1 VSQTQPTSAAFRI
14 AQSAPAPGRVP
25 PEQAASPVNLGADPH
40 LIVNA
45 VATVLKGQTPAIE
58 LAVIALLSEGHLL
71 IEDVPGVGKTTLARA
86 LGKVIDVDVSR
97 IQFTPDLLPS
107 DIVGVSVYRPQT
119 GVFEFNPGPVFSS
132 IVIAD
137 EINRA
142 SPKTQSALLESM
154 QEAQA
159 TVDGVTYR
167 LPRPFMVV
175 ATQNPFEMEGTYPL
189 PEAQRDRFMI
199 RMSLGYPGYED
210 EVGMLDSQELFD
222 PIDDLV
228 PVVSADQVTAMIAA
242 VRTLHTSEAVKR
254 YIVDVAR
261 ATREAPEI
269 KLGVSPRAGIQ
280 LLRAAKGAA
289 ALAGRRYVLP
299 DDVQR
304 MIPHVWGH
312 RLVHGRSSS
321 REAVESA
328 LNQILA
334 RVKVR

>member
-1 VSQTQPTSAAFRI
+1 MSGTQPTSAAY
-14 AQSAPAPGRVP
+14 RVGQATPLPRDVPQRAATP
-25 PEQAASPVNLGADPH
+25 PDLGGDPQA
-40 LIVNA
+40 IVDA
-45 VATVLKGQTPAIE
+45 VATVLKGQNAAIE
-58 LAVIALLSEGHLL
+58 LAVITLLSEGHLL

-86 LGKVIDVDVSR
+86 LGRAIDVPVSR

-107 DIVGVSVYRPQT
+107 DIVGVSVYRPHT
-119 GVFEFNPGPVFSS
+119 GAFEFNPGPVFAS

-159 TVDGVTYR
+159 TVDGVTYA
-167 LPRPFMVV
+167 LPKPFMVV

-189 PEAQRDRFMI
+189 PEAQRDRFMV
-199 RMSLGYPGYED
+199 RMALGYPGYED
-210 EVGMLDSQELFD
+210 EVRMLDSQELFD
-222 PIDDLV
+222 PIDGLH
-228 PVVSADQVTAMIAA
+228 PVVSAQQVGTMIAA
-242 VRTLHTSEAVKR
+242 VRALHVADAIKR
-254 YIVDVAR
+254 YIVDLTR
-261 ATREAPEI
+261 ATREIPEV

-280 LLRAAKGAA
+280 LMRAAKGAA
-289 ALAGRRYVLP
+289 AVAGRRYVLP

-304 MIPHVWGH
+304 MVPHVWGH
-312 RLVHGRSSS
+312 RLSHARTSS
-321 REAVESA
+321 REAVDSA

>member
-1 VSQTQPTSAAFRI
+1 LS
-14 AQSAPAPGRVP
+14 G
-25 PEQAASPVNLGADPH
+25 DPH
-40 LIVNA
+40 AIVSA
-45 VATVLKGQTPAIE
+45 VASVLKGQTQAIE
-58 LAVIALLSEGHLL
+58 LAVIAMLAEGHLL
-71 IEDVPGVGKTTLARA
+71 IEDIPGVGKTTLARA
-86 LGKVIDVDVSR
+86 LAAAIDVHVSR

-119 GVFEFNPGPVFSS
+119 GVFDFAPGPVFAS

-154 QEAQA
+154 QESQV
-159 TVDGVTYR
+159 TVDGTTYP

-175 ATQNPFEMEGTYPL
+175 ATQNPHEMEGTYPL

-210 EVGMLDSQELFD
+210 EVRMLDSQELSD
-222 PIDDLV
+222 PLAAIT
-228 PVVSADQVTAMIAA
+228 PVMGADHIQQMIAV
-242 VRTLHTSEAVKR
+242 VRGLHASEAVKR
-254 YIVDVAR
+254 YIVDLAR
-261 ATREAPEI
+261 ATREMTGV

-289 ALAGRRYVLP
+289 ALAGRGYVLP

-304 MIPHVWGH
+304 MVPHVWGH
-312 RLVHGRSSS
+312 RLAHGRASTD
-321 REAVESA
+321 EAVRTA
-328 LNQILA
+328 LTQLVD

>member
-1 VSQTQPTSAAFRI
+1 MKPQT
-14 AQSAPAPGRVP
+14 PAPVSL
-25 PEQAASPVNLGADPH
+25 AVDPH
-40 LIVNA
+40 EIVHA
-45 VATVLKGQTPAIE
+45 VATVMKGQDEAIE
-58 LAVIALLSEGHLL
+58 LAVIALLAEGHLL
-71 IEDVPGVGKTTLARA
+71 IEDIPGVGKTTLARA
-86 LGKVIDVDVSR
+86 LAKAIDAEISR

-119 GVFEFNPGPVFSS
+119 GVFEFNPGPVFASV
-132 IVIAD
+132 VIAD

-154 QEAQA
+154 QESHV
-159 TVDGVTYR
+159 TVDGQTYP
-167 LPRPFMVV
+167 LPKPFMVV
-175 ATQNPFEMEGTYPL
+175 ATQNPHEMEGTYPL

-210 EVGMLDSQELFD
+210 EVRMLDSQEFFD
-222 PIDDLV
+222 PLDEIS
-228 PVVSADQVTAMIAA
+228 PVVSAAQVIQMITV
-242 VRTLHTSEAVKR
+242 VRSLFVAEEVKK

-261 ATREAPEI
+261 ATREMTEV

-280 LLRAAKGAA
+280 LLRAAKAAA

-312 RLVHGRSSS
+312 RLTHGRTTSE
-321 REAVESA
+321 EAVQTA
-328 LNQILA
+328 LRRIVEQ
-334 RVKVR
+334 VKVR

>member
-1 VSQTQPTSAAFRI
+1 VSSAAL
-14 AQSAPAPGRVP
+14 QMGPPVGSKPAK
-25 PEQAASPVNLGADPH
+25 PVAVSLEVDPH
-40 LIVNA
+40 EIIRA
-45 VATVLKGQTPAIE
+45 VATVVKGQTEAIE
-58 LAVIALLSEGHLL
+58 LAVIALLAEGHLL
-71 IEDVPGVGKTTLARA
+71 IEDIPGVGKTTLARA
-86 LGKVIDVDVSR
+86 LAKAIDAEVSR

-119 GVFEFNPGPVFSS
+119 GVFEFNPGPVFAS

-154 QEAQA
+154 QESHV
-159 TVDGVTYR
+159 TVDGQSYP

-175 ATQNPFEMEGTYPL
+175 ATQNPYEMEGTYPL

-199 RMSLGYPGYED
+199 RMSLGYPGYDD
-210 EVGMLDSQELFD
+210 EVRMLDSQEFFD
-222 PIDDLV
+222 PLDELT
-228 PVVSADQVTAMIAA
+228 PVVTAAQVVQMIGV
-242 VRTLHTSEAVKR
+242 VRCLHVAEEVKR

-261 ATREAPEI
+261 ATREMTEV

-280 LLRAAKGAA
+280 LLRAAKAAA

-312 RLVHGRSSS
+312 RLTHGRTTSE
-321 REAVESA
+321 EAVQNA
-328 LNQILA
+328 LRQIVD

>member
-1 VSQTQPTSAAFRI
+1 MTQTPTNPSLRVGPPVGMKP
-14 AQSAPAPGRVP
+14 QTPAPVSL
-25 PEQAASPVNLGADPH
+25 AVNPH
-40 LIVNA
+40 EIVRA
-45 VATVLKGQTPAIE
+45 VATVMKGQDEAIE
-58 LAVIALLSEGHLL
+58 LAVIALLAEGHLL
-71 IEDVPGVGKTTLARA
+71 IEDIPGVGKTTLARA
-86 LGKVIDVDVSR
+86 LAKAIDAEISR

-119 GVFEFNPGPVFSS
+119 GVFEFNPGPVFASV
-132 IVIAD
+132 IIAD

-154 QEAQA
+154 QESNV
-159 TVDGVTYR
+159 TVDGQTYP
-167 LPRPFMVV
+167 LPKPFMVV
-175 ATQNPFEMEGTYPL
+175 ATQNPHEMEGTYPL

-210 EVGMLDSQELFD
+210 EVRMLDSQEFFD
-222 PIDDLV
+222 PLEEIT
-228 PVVSADQVTAMIAA
+228 PVVNAAQVVQMINI
-242 VRTLHTSEAVKR
+242 VRSLHVAEDVKR

-261 ATREAPEI
+261 ATREMTEV

-280 LLRAAKGAA
+280 LLRAAKAAA

-312 RLVHGRSSS
+312 RLTHGRTTSE
-321 REAVESA
+321 EAVQTA
-328 LNQILA
+328 LRRIVEQ
-334 RVKVR
+334 VKVR

>member
-1 VSQTQPTSAAFRI
+1 MSQPVSSAALRMGPPRGMKP
-14 AQSAPAPGRVP
+14 QAPTPISLSV
-25 PEQAASPVNLGADPH
+25 DPH
-40 LIVNA
+40 EIVKA
-45 VATVLKGQTPAIE
+45 VATVVKGQTEAIE
-58 LAVIALLSEGHLL
+58 LAVIALLAEGHLL
-71 IEDVPGVGKTTLARA
+71 IEDIPGVGKTTLARA
-86 LGKVIDVDVSR
+86 LAKAIDAEISR

-119 GVFEFNPGPVFSS
+119 GVFEFNPGPVFAS

-154 QEAQA
+154 QEAHV
-159 TVDGVTYR
+159 TVDGQTYP
-167 LPRPFMVV
+167 LPKPFMVV
-175 ATQNPFEMEGTYPL
+175 ATQNPHEMEGTYPL
-189 PEAQRDRFMI
+189 PEAQRDRFMM
-199 RMSLGYPGYED
+199 RMSMGYPGYDD
-210 EVGMLDSQELFD
+210 EVMMLDSQEFFD
-222 PIDDLV
+222 PLEDLT
-228 PVVSADQVTAMIAA
+228 PVVTAAQVNQMIGV
-242 VRTLHTSEAVKR
+242 VRSLHVAEDVKK

-261 ATREAPEI
+261 ATREMTEV

-280 LLRAAKGAA
+280 LLRAAKAAA

-312 RLVHGRSSS
+312 RLSHGRTTSE
-321 REAVESA
+321 EAVQTA
-328 LNQILA
+328 LRQIVE

>member
-1 VSQTQPTSAAFRI
+1 MGPPIGMKPQT
-14 AQSAPAPGRVP
+14 PAPVSL
-25 PEQAASPVNLGADPH
+25 AVDPH
-40 LIVNA
+40 EIVHA
-45 VATVLKGQTPAIE
+45 VATVMKGQDEAIE
-58 LAVIALLSEGHLL
+58 LAVIALLAEGHLL
-71 IEDVPGVGKTTLARA
+71 IEDIPGVGKTTLARA
-86 LGKVIDVDVSR
+86 LAKAIDAEISR

-119 GVFEFNPGPVFSS
+119 GVFEFNPGPVFASV
-132 IVIAD
+132 VIAD

-154 QEAQA
+154 QESHV
-159 TVDGVTYR
+159 TVDGQTYP
-167 LPRPFMVV
+167 LPKPFMVV
-175 ATQNPFEMEGTYPL
+175 ATQNPHEMEGTYPL

-210 EVGMLDSQELFD
+210 EVRMLDSQEFFD
-222 PIDDLV
+222 PLDEIS
-228 PVVSADQVTAMIAA
+228 PVVSAAQVIQMITV
-242 VRTLHTSEAVKR
+242 VRSLFVAEEVKK

-261 ATREAPEI
+261 ATREMTEV

-280 LLRAAKGAA
+280 LLRAAKAAA

-312 RLVHGRSSS
+312 RLTHGRTTSE
-321 REAVESA
+321 EAVQTA
-328 LNQILA
+328 LRRIVEQ
-334 RVKVR
+334 VKVR

>member
-1 VSQTQPTSAAFRI
+1 MAPPIGMKPATPPSVSLA
-14 AQSAPAPGRVP
+14 V
-25 PEQAASPVNLGADPH
+25 DPH
-40 LIVNA
+40 EIVRA
-45 VATVLKGQTPAIE
+45 VATVMKGQNEAIE
-58 LAVIALLSEGHLL
+58 LAVIALLAEGHLL
-71 IEDVPGVGKTTLARA
+71 IEDIPGVGKTTLARA
-86 LGKVIDVDVSR
+86 LAKAIDADISR

-119 GVFEFNPGPVFSS
+119 GIFEFNPGPIFASV
-132 IVIAD
+132 VIAD

-154 QEAQA
+154 QESHV
-159 TVDGVTYR
+159 TVDGQTYP
-167 LPRPFMVV
+167 LPKPFMVV
-175 ATQNPFEMEGTYPL
+175 ATQNPHEMEGTYPL

-210 EVGMLDSQELFD
+210 EVRMLDSQEFFD
-222 PIDDLV
+222 PLDELT
-228 PVVSADQVTAMIAA
+228 PVVNAAQVAQMITV
-242 VRTLHTSEAVKR
+242 VRSLHVAEEVKK

-261 ATREAPEI
+261 ATREMTEV

-280 LLRAAKGAA
+280 LLRAAKAAA

-312 RLVHGRSSS
+312 RLTHGRTTSE
-321 REAVESA
+321 EAVQTA
-328 LNQILA
+328 LRRIVEQ
-334 RVKVR
+334 VKVR

>member
-1 VSQTQPTSAAFRI
+1 VTQTPTNPSLRVGPPVGMKP
-14 AQSAPAPGRVP
+14 QTPAPVSL
-25 PEQAASPVNLGADPH
+25 AVNPH
-40 LIVNA
+40 EIVRA
-45 VATVLKGQTPAIE
+45 VATVMKGQDEAIE
-58 LAVIALLSEGHLL
+58 LAVIALLAEGHLL
-71 IEDVPGVGKTTLARA
+71 IEDIPGVGKTTLARA
-86 LGKVIDVDVSR
+86 LAKAIDAEISR

-119 GVFEFNPGPVFSS
+119 GVFEFNPGPVFASV
-132 IVIAD
+132 IIAD

-154 QEAQA
+154 QESNV
-159 TVDGVTYR
+159 TVDGQTYP
-167 LPRPFMVV
+167 LPKPFMVV
-175 ATQNPFEMEGTYPL
+175 ATQNPHEMEGTYPL

-210 EVGMLDSQELFD
+210 EVRMLDSQEFFD
-222 PIDDLV
+222 PLEEIT
-228 PVVSADQVTAMIAA
+228 PVVNAAQVVQMINI
-242 VRTLHTSEAVKR
+242 VRSLHVAEDVKR

-261 ATREAPEI
+261 ATREMTEV

-280 LLRAAKGAA
+280 LLRAAKAAA

-312 RLVHGRSSS
+312 RLTHGRTTSE
-321 REAVESA
+321 EAVQTA
-328 LNQILA
+328 LRRIVEQ
-334 RVKVR
+334 VKVR

>member
-1 VSQTQPTSAAFRI
+1 MSQPTSAAYRVG
-14 AQSAPAPGRVP
+14 QSAPP
-25 PEQAASPVNLGADPH
+25 PQQWPEPTGEAHMADPH
-40 LIVNA
+40 IIVTA
-45 VATVLKGQTPAIE
+45 VGQVLKGQTAAIE
-58 LAVIALLSEGHLL
+58 LAVIALLAEGHLL

-86 LGKVIDVDVSR
+86 LGKAIDADVSR

-119 GVFEFNPGPVFSS
+119 GQFEFNAGPVFAN

-154 QEAQA
+154 QEAQV
-159 TVDGVTYR
+159 TVDGVTYA
-167 LPRPFMVV
+167 LPKPFMVV

-189 PEAQRDRFMI
+189 PEAQRDRFMV
-199 RMSLGYPGYED
+199 RMALGYPGLED
-210 EVGMLDSQELFD
+210 EVALLDSQELFD
-222 PIDDLV
+222 PLADLT
-228 PVVSADQVTAMIAA
+228 PVVTADQVLRMIAA
-242 VRTLHTSEAVKR
+242 VRALHASEAVKR
-254 YIVDVAR
+254 YIVDLTR
-261 ATREAPEI
+261 ATRELPEVR
-269 KLGVSPRAGIQ
+269 LGVSPRAGIQ

-304 MIPHVWGH
+304 MVPHVWGH
-312 RLVHGRSSS
+312 RLTHGRAASQ
-321 REAVESA
+321 EAVQA
-328 LNQILA
+328 GLAQILQ